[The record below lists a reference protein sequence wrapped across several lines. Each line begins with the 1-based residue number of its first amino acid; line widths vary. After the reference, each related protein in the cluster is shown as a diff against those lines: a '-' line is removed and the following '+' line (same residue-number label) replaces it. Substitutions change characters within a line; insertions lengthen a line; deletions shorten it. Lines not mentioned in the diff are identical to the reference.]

1 MLKPVKTKK
10 IYPTHGF
17 VKAQRFA
24 TIISII
30 GGNLGLWL
38 GVSFAQIWGF
48 LPIAKC
54 FECFFK
60 DKNVVK
66 LK

>member
-1 MLKPVKTKK
+1 MFRVLVSATFSTNFN
-10 IYPTHGF
+10 Y
-17 VKAQRFA
+17 A